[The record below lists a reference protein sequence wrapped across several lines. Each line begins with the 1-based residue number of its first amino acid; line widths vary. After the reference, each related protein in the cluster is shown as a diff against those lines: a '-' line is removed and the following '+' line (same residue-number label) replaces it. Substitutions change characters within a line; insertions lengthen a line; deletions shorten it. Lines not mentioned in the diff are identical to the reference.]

1 MPYGAFVDLG
11 GIDGLLHI
19 SDMAYTRINKAEDVV
34 AVGQQIQ
41 VRILKID
48 PETKKALARP
58 QAIAARALGDCARAI
73 QGRPTRQRNRH
84 PLQDFGA
91 FVEIEPGVEGLIHIS
106 EMSWGKKIRHPRD
119 VLKQGD
125 RVDAVILAIKPE
137 ETPHRA
143 WPQADTRRSLD

>member
-1 MPYGAFVDLG
+1 
-11 GIDGLLHI
+11 
-19 SDMAYTRINKAEDVV
+19 V

-48 PETKKALARP
+48 PETKSSRSASSNCSP
-58 QAIAARALGDCARAI
+58 SPGHCARAI

-84 PLQDFGA
+84 RLQDFGA

-106 EMSWGKKIRHPRD
+106 EMSWGKKIRHPKD

-125 RVDAVILAIKPE
+125 RVDAVILPSSRKSA
-137 ETPHRA
+137 A
-143 WPQADTRRSLD
+143 SALA